1 MNGDLNCL
9 GSYGP
14 WAANLVSSP
23 ARLSFL
29 QEGWSSI
36 PQWKQQARKKVEEL
50 CAGPQIPRDIL
61 PKLIDSWSYDG
72 LTVEALSWQLPYG
85 PETRAFFFKPQGAG
99 GPLPGILGLHD
110 HGGVKYFGK
119 QKITRTGDAVNVFI
133 KEHQDTYYNGKA
145 WACELARRGYAVL
158 VHDVFPF
165 ESRKIE
171 LSHLPA
177 HVVTRIMTPPESVE
191 ELKTEDIQID
201 KRLTDYNIIPDEPP
215 DMIRF
220 YNAFG
225 GQHEHII
232 AKSLFCA
239 GTTWPGVFMAEDR
252 AALDV
257 LASRADVDAGR
268 LGCCGLSGGGMRTNY
283 LAGLDDRIRCSVT
296 VGFMT
301 TWRDFLL
308 NVSFIHSWM
317 VYIPLLSLYL
327 DYPEVLGLRVPL
339 PSLVQCCKEDPLYTI
354 GEMRRASDLLTRI
367 YEKAGA
373 SEHLKVS
380 FFNGPH
386 RFHQPMQ
393 EEAFAWLDRWLKAP

>member
-1 MNGDLNCL
+1 MG
-9 GSYGP
+9 
-14 WAANLVSSP
+14 
-23 ARLSFL
+23 
-29 QEGWSSI
+29 
-36 PQWKQQARKKVEEL
+36 
-50 CAGPQIPRDIL
+50 
-61 PKLIDSWSYDG
+61 
-72 LTVEALSWQLPYG
+72 
-85 PETRAFFFKPQGAG
+85 
-99 GPLPGILGLHD
+99 
-110 HGGVKYFGK
+110 
-119 QKITRTGDAVNVFI
+119 
-133 KEHQDTYYNGKA
+133 
-145 WACELARRGYAVL
+145 CE
-158 VHDVFPF
+158 FCPF
-165 ESRKIE
+165 
-171 LSHLPA
+171 A
-177 HVVTRIMTPPESVE
+177 
-191 ELKTEDIQID
+191 
-201 KRLTDYNIIPDEPP
+201 
-215 DMIRF
+215 
-220 YNAFG
+220 

-380 FFNGPH
+380 FFDGPH